1 MEEIMSILLTLLD
14 SILPDLL
21 FCSYLLYA
29 SGDTTS
35 KARRKCIVSQ
45 PSTDN
50 VTLSFAQFQL

>member
-1 MEEIMSILLTLLD
+1 MEEIMSFLGIRFD
-14 SILPDLL
+14 SVLPDLL